1 MISRTHIKSRMV
13 NKTNTLV
20 KDTINAALK
29 TKSKTW
35 HTVAQ
40 KLSAATRKHNP
51 INLNKIDKITTTGD
65 TLVILGKVLGGGD
78 VTKKLRLC
86 ALSFSGSA
94 LDKLKKTR
102 SETVTVLEEIT
113 KNPKANGVKVL

>member
-20 KDTINAALK
+20 KDTITAALK

-40 KLSAATRKHNP
+40 KLSAATRKHGS

>member
-13 NKTNTLV
+13 NKTNTNHSNSV
-20 KDTINAALK
+20 TAALK

-40 KLSAATRKHNP
+40 KLSAATRKHGS

-78 VTKKLRLC
+78 VTKKVRLC

-94 LDKLKKTR
+94 LDKLKKTK
-102 SETVTVLEEIT
+102 SETVSVLEEIT
-113 KNPKANGVKVL
+113 KNPKANGVKLL

>member
-20 KDTINAALK
+20 KDTIAAALK

-35 HTVAQ
+35 HKVAQ
-40 KLSAATRKHNP
+40 RLSAATRQYSSV
-51 INLNKIDKITTTGD
+51 NLNRIEKITTTGD
-65 TLVILGKVLGGGD
+65 TLIILGKVLSSGEI
-78 VTKKLRLC
+78 TKKVRLC

-94 LDKLKKTR
+94 IDKLKKTK
-102 SETVTVLEEIT
+102 SETVSVLEEIT